1 MLASCTNIPTGPSYQ
16 AGAFLRPALTLAAW
30 ACARPELHRAS
41 IKALNAFGYA
51 RLLIH
56 FLGPLVKTRNED
68 TAQGKHKYNMSI
80 LLSAL
85 LAVSES
91 GFQYAVP
98 FYVLMV
104 VLIAW
109 LNRCLQ
115 RRSAVEKRNLCRGG
129 SSSLYAHLQ
138 GLRKL
143 KVCGK

>member
-1 MLASCTNIPTGPSYQ
+1 
-16 AGAFLRPALTLAAW
+16 
-30 ACARPELHRAS
+30 LHRAS

-56 FLGPLVKTRNED
+56 FLGPLIKTTNED
-68 TAQGKHKYNMSI
+68 TAQGKHKYNMAI

-109 LNRCLQ
+109 LNRWTTKEITSRKEKPFS
-115 RRSAVEKRNLCRGG
+115 RRMFVIVCAFAGFMEI
-129 SSSLYAHLQ
+129 A
-138 GLRKL
+138 GLRRMANPEQPRPYDVYADLNEEEVKEKL
-143 KVCGK
+143 L